1 MAIGFDP
8 NLMVA
13 SIELLMSQVV
23 SRVNGVK
30 LEIEKIL

>member
-1 MAIGFDP
+1 MAIGLDP

-23 SRVNGVK
+23 STVNVVK
-30 LEIEKIL
+30 LEIEKIV